1 MSVFSDTSTYLTSP
15 QNCQEYLRTLCSSV
29 TPESL
34 QALPAP
40 TSLVVIGCGQPD
52 LIPFYASTTSCPFP
66 IYADPTKQ
74 LYAKLGMART
84 LDLGKAH
91 PEYMQKPLWSVM
103 MQSVFQSLASGR
115 KAFKGGDYWQ
125 VGGEFIFEKGEAK
138 WCHRMSNTRDH
149 AEVPQIRKELGLDG
163 EGMPRRNKRWS
174 MLEGLE
180 GTSLGGSLSSDRSRS
195 WSRKRNSMRVSI
207 EQGRES
213 KEGSLVGRVNEEEVK
228 KEAIKEEE
236 VKREPVKEPVLYATT
251 A

>member
-1 MSVFSDTSTYLTSP
+1 
-15 QNCQEYLRTLCSSV
+15 
-29 TPESL
+29 
-34 QALPAP
+34 
-40 TSLVVIGCGQPD
+40 
-52 LIPFYASTTSCPFP
+52 
-66 IYADPTKQ
+66 
-74 LYAKLGMART
+74 
-84 LDLGKAH
+84 
-91 PEYMQKPLWSVM
+91 